1 MPIFIVFETNITDP
15 EALYEYRAK
24 TGPLLTDVMT
34 MPSPLP
40 FSGVKRTWIAKG
52 DHGGF

>member
-1 MPIFIVFETNITDP
+1 MPLFIVFEPNITDP
-15 EALYEYRAK
+15 EALNEYRAK
-24 TGPLLTDVMT
+24 TGPQLENVIT

-52 DHGGF
+52 DHAGF

>member
-1 MPIFIVFETNITDP
+1 MPIFVVNETNITDP
-15 EALYEYRAK
+15 EALNEYRAK
-24 TGPLLTDVMT
+24 TGPLLTEFMT
-34 MPSPLP
+34 MHLPLP